1 MIYLL
6 WSGISFSA
14 AVRAV
19 RVAKLV
25 ILCILFLP
33 SFISALRAAVVA
45 KLVVLRISFLTSFI

>member
-33 SFISALRAAVVA
+33 SFISTLRAAVVA
-45 KLVVLRISFLTSFI
+45 KLVVLRIRF

>member
-14 AVRAV
+14 AVTAV

-25 ILCILFLP
+25 ILCILFLS
-33 SFISALRAAVVA
+33 SFISTLRAAVVA
-45 KLVVLRISFLTSFI
+45 KLVVLRIRF